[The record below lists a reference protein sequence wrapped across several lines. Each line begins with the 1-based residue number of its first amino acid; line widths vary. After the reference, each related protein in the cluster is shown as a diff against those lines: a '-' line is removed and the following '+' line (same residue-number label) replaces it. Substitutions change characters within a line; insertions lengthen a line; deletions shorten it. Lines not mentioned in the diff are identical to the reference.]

1 MTQYIKKFIEENTD
15 LIENED
21 YITLFQKHI
30 KQGRGS
36 IGELI
41 QVLTKAGIYKPFIDY
56 EAEIAEAIE
65 DNIAQLFFTDT
76 EAVEKQLFKY
86 IPLNSI
92 NKVAVKT
99 LGLELYTA
107 PKSLLQNANTY
118 RGETFLI
125 KLPQL
130 PIKSMIDDINRNFD
144 LDKPVTQSEIKKVTV
159 I

>member
-36 IGELI
+36 VGELI

-76 EAVEKQLFKY
+76 EAVARQLFKY

-107 PKSLLQNANTY
+107 PKSLLQNADTY
-118 RGETFLI
+118 RGKSFLI

-130 PIKSMIDDINRNFD
+130 PVKSMIEDINRNFD
-144 LDKPVTQSEIKKVTV
+144 LHTSVTESEIKKVTV

>member
-76 EAVEKQLFKY
+76 EAVEK
-86 IPLNSI
+86 
-92 NKVAVKT
+92 
-99 LGLELYTA
+99 
-107 PKSLLQNANTY
+107 
-118 RGETFLI
+118 
-125 KLPQL
+125 
-130 PIKSMIDDINRNFD
+130 
-144 LDKPVTQSEIKKVTV
+144 
-159 I
+159 

>member
-15 LIENED
+15 LIEDND

-36 IGELI
+36 VGELI
-41 QVLTKAGIYKPFIDY
+41 QVLTKAGVYKPYIDY

-65 DNIAQLFFTDT
+65 DNIGQLFFTDT
-76 EAVEKQLFKY
+76 EAVAKQLFKY

-99 LGLELYTA
+99 LGLELYTE
-107 PKSLLQNANTY
+107 PKVLLQNANTY

-144 LDKPVTQSEIKKVTV
+144 LDTPVTESEIKQVTV